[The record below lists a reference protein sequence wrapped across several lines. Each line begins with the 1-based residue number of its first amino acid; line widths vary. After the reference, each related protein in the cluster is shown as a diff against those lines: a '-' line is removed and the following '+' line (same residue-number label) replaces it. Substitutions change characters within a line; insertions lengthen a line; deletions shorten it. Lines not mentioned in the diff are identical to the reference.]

1 MCRESTK
8 VLTEQEPKP
17 QMFYKCQLPFV
28 KELLPLTHL
37 RATHTHSRE
46 KRTTATR
53 GGGVTWGEVLWWE
66 LAAALVLQP
75 RLHAARPGAAPAP
88 LRAFPQGVPALVLD

>member
-1 MCRESTK
+1 
-8 VLTEQEPKP
+8 
-17 QMFYKCQLPFV
+17 MFYKCQLPFV

-46 KRTTATR
+46 KRTTAHP
-53 GGGVTWGEVLWWE
+53 GGVTWGEVPRGE

-75 RLHAARPGAAPAP
+75 RLHAAGPGAAPAP
-88 LRAFPQGVPALVLD
+88 LGALPQGVPALVLG